1 MAEDSARTLQM
12 PSRHPRERLEGL
24 GNMDAKRPTHLAGA
38 VTRPTVKGKDR
49 SCHGVGHTMEAED
62 GLYLGAGP
70 KAEAEDGPCRPTG
83 HTPEAC
89 VGPYHGAGPTA
100 EAGGGPCHG
109 AGPTAEAGGGPC
121 DGAGPTAEAGGGPC
135 DGAGPTAEA
144 GGGPCD
150 GAGPTAEAGG
160 GPCDGAGPT
169 AEAGGGPCDGVGHT
183 VEAGGGP
190 CDGAGPT
197 AGAGGGPCDGVGP
210 TVEAGG
216 GPCDGVGHTVEA
228 GGGPCDGV
236 GPTVEAGG
244 GPCDGAGPTAEAG
257 GGPCDGVGHTV
268 EAECKAYHGT
278 GLRQG
283 GSFHDH
289 ALCACKDGAFEEQAE
304 PHKHQ
309 WRDRN
314 IQAVEGTVTKVTG
327 LSETQDSTRLAGLVN
342 MATGTVEGHAQLC
355 DATQAGKK
363 VGASDCEEHK
373 EADEHDDVFGSF
385 EKAGNLVHWAEF
397 PGPLGLECENLHE
410 QSGTTAGWSQE
421 SGPSNRATGSWQS
434 TCPPTRVTPSRDL
447 SSEGGWRAFH
457 GEDRQSQE
465 SGFDAFPLNKWEV
478 PQWGAGGKWWLTAL
492 ERHTFQPTSS
502 SESSLGNVGLEPVF
516 RSCFPTISSTS
527 SIDPT
532 PSLGKLLGAEEGGE
546 GSMSTQARGLW
557 GLLQNVDEAVG
568 LKYKWSE
575 CQSRRHLLA
584 SLCVDPA
591 TMETSTG
598 HVRTLGSSPEFSRE
612 ATMELQ
618 PSPVTSDQ
626 DYKELMLI
634 KNSAPQLQNGFSPT
648 HRIQAFF
655 YHWTQADRNGK
666 SKTSYDVNKNFM
678 A

>member
-1 MAEDSARTLQM
+1 MMLSGRPLYGAGDLVSRLSPQAKADHSLWVPLSPAGKGQRQGNGCCWRRAPLQLAEDSGRMVQL
-12 PSRHPRERLEGL
+12 PGRHPQERLEGL

-49 SCHGVGHTMEAED
+49 SCHGVGRTMEAGD
-62 GLYLGAGP
+62 GLYLRAGP
-70 KAEAEDGPCRPTG
+70 RAEAEDGPCHPTG

-89 VGPYHGAGPTA
+89 VGPCHGVGPTT

-109 AGPTAEAGGGPC
+109 VGPTAEAGGGPC

-135 DGAGPTAEA
+135 HGVGHTVEAGVGPCHGVGPTAEA
-144 GGGPCD
+144 GGGPCH
-150 GAGPTAEAGG
+150 GVGPTAEAGG
-160 GPCDGAGPT
+160 GPA
-169 AEAGGGPCDGVGHT
+169 
-183 VEAGGGP
+183 
-190 CDGAGPT
+190 
-197 AGAGGGPCDGVGP
+197 
-210 TVEAGG
+210 
-216 GPCDGVGHTVEA
+216 
-228 GGGPCDGV
+228 
-236 GPTVEAGG
+236 
-244 GPCDGAGPTAEAG
+244 
-257 GGPCDGVGHTV
+257 DGVGHTV

-278 GLRQG
+278 GRRQG
-283 GSFHDH
+283 GSFQDH

-309 WRDRN
+309 WRDQN

-327 LSETQDSTRLAGLVN
+327 LSETQEGTRLAGLVSL
-342 MATGTVEGHAQLC
+342 ATGTVEGHAQLC
-355 DATQAGKK
+355 DATQAGEK

-373 EADEHDDVFGSF
+373 EAEEHDDEFGSF

-410 QSGTTAGWSQE
+410 QSGTTAGWSQD

-434 TCPPTRVTPSRDL
+434 TCPPTRVIPSHDL

-457 GEDRQSQE
+457 GEDRQTQE
-465 SGFDAFPLNKWEV
+465 SSFDAFPLNKWEV
-478 PQWGAGGKWWLTAL
+478 PQRGAGGKWWLTAL

-502 SESSLGNVGLEPVF
+502 SESSLGSVGLEPVF

-527 SIDPT
+527 SIDPIPT
-532 PSLGKLLGAEEGGE
+532 LGQLLGAEEGGE
-546 GSMSTQARGLW
+546 GFMSTQAHGLW

-591 TMETSTG
+591 TM
-598 HVRTLGSSPEFSRE
+598 
-612 ATMELQ
+612 
-618 PSPVTSDQ
+618 
-626 DYKELMLI
+626 
-634 KNSAPQLQNGFSPT
+634 NSAPQLQNGFSPT